1 MKKISMDLI
10 RCTEAAAIAASKYIG
25 SGDKKGADLAA
36 TEAMRNR
43 LNKMDFCAEVVIGEG
58 IKDDSYGLFGGERVG
73 HRCEEM
79 SIGTYDLACDVLE
92 GTTPTANGGPEAI
105 STLSITSR
113 GHMWYT
119 NKFYMMKMAYGQ
131 RIRDKVQLSL
141 DDPLDETIRLIR
153 KATNKKNHQI
163 LVCVLDRPRHSVII
177 SLLREWGVRIK
188 LIQDCDVSAAVAACY
203 HDEID
208 LLYGVGG
215 APEAVISACAIKC
228 LKGDFQ
234 GQVYEE
240 VNKNN
245 LGTPYGKVLQLND
258 IVKGECAF
266 ACTGVTNGC
275 LVKGVK
281 WGLRPT
287 TESLFMRSSSNTIR
301 RVLTE
306 HGN

>member
-1 MKKISMDLI
+1 M
-10 RCTEAAAIAASKYIG
+10 
-25 SGDKKGADLAA
+25 
-36 TEAMRNR
+36 
-43 LNKMDFCAEVVIGEG
+43 
-58 IKDDSYGLFGGERVG
+58 
-73 HRCEEM
+73 
-79 SIGTYDLACDVLE
+79 
-92 GTTPTANGGPEAI
+92 
-105 STLSITSR
+105 
-113 GHMWYT
+113 
-119 NKFYMMKMAYGQ
+119 
-131 RIRDKVQLSL
+131 
-141 DDPLDETIRLIR
+141 
-153 KATNKKNHQI
+153 
-163 LVCVLDRPRHSVII
+163 
-177 SLLREWGVRIK
+177 LREWGVRIK